1 MPHISPEIL
10 IHTERL
16 EAHGSCCHAGNGG
29 LIMKL
34 HAHGN
39 KKRSE
44 YFALM
49 PVVALLAA
57 ATLAKVSAATQ
68 LFHLVH

>member
-1 MPHISPEIL
+1 M
-10 IHTERL
+10 
-16 EAHGSCCHAGNGG
+16 CAGIVVVPVNGG

-34 HAHGN
+34 HAHEN
-39 KKRSE
+39 KRRSDYSE
-44 YFALM
+44 LL

-57 ATLAKVSAATQ
+57 ATLAKVGAASQ